1 MAVRTPKETSAINRM
16 LQSHGLGK
24 LDEPGMLP
32 ALGFLV
38 QDHEHFRSLL
48 ARCEPEKRVDMYN
61 CLAAYTRFP
70 AKPLDVYMAETAEK
84 AERMQLPTVQADGNF
99 KFDPA
104 VTPEFGE
111 RKEDV
116 AAAVEK
122 VKDIQGAQFGVD
134 SAFAKHRL
142 MCTCRSCTKQA
153 VFIGD
158 TKDDCVWNA
167 IQAGWVHY
175 FNANG
180 KAVDIC
186 PNCPAIRKIKSEN

>member
-1 MAVRTPKETSAINRM
+1 M
-16 LQSHGLGK
+16 LRSHGLGK

-48 ARCEPEKRVDMYN
+48 ARCEPEKRQDAYN
-61 CLAAYTRFP
+61 CLAANTRFP
-70 AKPLDVYMAETAEK
+70 AKPLDVYMAETAER
-84 AERMQLPTVQADGNF
+84 AERMKLPTLQPDGTF
-99 KFDPA
+99 KFDPPA
-104 VTPEFGE
+104 TPEFGDTSADIA
-111 RKEDV
+111 KAV
-116 AAAVEK
+116 AK
-122 VKDIQGAQFGVD
+122 VRDIQGAQFGVD
-134 SAFAKHRL
+134 GAFAKHHL
-142 MCTCRSCTKQA
+142 VCTCRSCTKQEA
-153 VFIGD
+153 FIGD

-186 PNCPAIRKIKSEN
+186 PNCPAIRKIKLEN